1 MPWLFTLGLS
11 LLLTL
16 ILSIN
21 FATPAS
27 SALEAGDRATE
38 EVVAPAN
45 RAYVSD
51 VLTERAREQAEQAI
65 PEVYTPLNRD
75 IGRAQVARAREMF
88 DFIDVVRRD
97 ASADFEA
104 KVASLQAIEFVEI
117 TPEVAAS
124 LLTMRDSEFVAL
136 RAEVLRILNRLM
148 SNEIIDNGSYN
159 AELRISRELG
169 FGFSQEQERDILAL
183 AAPLIVPNRFLDE
196 ATTREQREAARA
208 AIEPVTVSVSRG
220 ETVVDV
226 GQVLRAE
233 DIEKLQE
240 LGFLSQETNWWRFG
254 RNGIIVLSFVT
265 ICMLYWRQFSP
276 AHLQRRRYHLLL
288 SIMAV
293 LYAVLARIMLPQA
306 DMIRL
311 MFPAAAMVMIVG
323 VIYEI
328 RFAAIVA
335 LAMGGIGGFTASE
348 SLEVAFFITVGSII
362 AVFSLRRVER
372 INGIFRAGV
381 IAGVG
386 NLFAIAAF
394 SASPTMELVDVG
406 TLIALSLANGLL
418 SASLTI
424 AGFYLIGSVF
434 GIITTLQLQELS
446 HLDHPLLKELL
457 RKAPGTYH
465 HSIMVS
471 NLAEQA
477 AERIHA
483 NASLVRVGA
492 FYHDVGKM
500 TRPQFFTE
508 NQEGVNLHETL
519 DPYSSAKVIIA
530 HVTDGLQMA
539 RQYRLPRQVQEFIAT
554 HHGDRLIKA
563 FYHKARDSAE
573 NPDTVDPARF
583 SYPGPRPSSRE
594 TGLVAMADT
603 IEAASSAIQ
612 PNNEAAVEK
621 LVNTLIDEM
630 MHEGQLDNTGLTLGD
645 INAARESYIE
655 TLKGR
660 FHVRV
665 KYEGNEA
672 ISAENS
678 PARVVPASD
687 RADSAES
694 AVDLPALPDTPPIS

>member
-1 MPWLFTLGLS
+1 
-11 LLLTL
+11 
-16 ILSIN
+16 
-21 FATPAS
+21 
-27 SALEAGDRATE
+27 
-38 EVVAPAN
+38 
-45 RAYVSD
+45 
-51 VLTERAREQAEQAI
+51 
-65 PEVYTPLNRD
+65 
-75 IGRAQVARAREMF
+75 
-88 DFIDVVRRD
+88 
-97 ASADFEA
+97 
-104 KVASLQAIEFVEI
+104 
-117 TPEVAAS
+117 
-124 LLTMRDSEFVAL
+124 
-136 RAEVLRILNRLM
+136 
-148 SNEIIDNGSYN
+148 
-159 AELRISRELG
+159 
-169 FGFSQEQERDILAL
+169 
-183 AAPLIVPNRFLDE
+183 
-196 ATTREQREAARA
+196 
-208 AIEPVTVSVSRG
+208 
-220 ETVVDV
+220 
-226 GQVLRAE
+226 
-233 DIEKLQE
+233 
-240 LGFLSQETNWWRFG
+240 
-254 RNGIIVLSFVT
+254 
-265 ICMLYWRQFSP
+265 
-276 AHLQRRRYHLLL
+276 
-288 SIMAV
+288 
-293 LYAVLARIMLPQA
+293 
-306 DMIRL
+306 
-311 MFPAAAMVMIVG
+311 
-323 VIYEI
+323 
-328 RFAAIVA
+328 
-335 LAMGGIGGFTASE
+335 
-348 SLEVAFFITVGSII
+348 
-362 AVFSLRRVER
+362 
-372 INGIFRAGV
+372 
-381 IAGVG
+381 
-386 NLFAIAAF
+386 
-394 SASPTMELVDVG
+394 
-406 TLIALSLANGLL
+406 
-418 SASLTI
+418 LTI

-477 AERIHA
+477 AERIRA

-492 FYHDVGKM
+492 FYHDIGKM

-563 FYHKARDSAE
+563 FYRKACDSAE

-621 LVNTLIDEM
+621 LVNTLVDDM
-630 MHEGQLDNTGLTLGD
+630 MREGQLDNTGLTLGD

-672 ISAENS
+672 ISAQNS
-678 PARVVPASD
+678 PARVVPAPG
-687 RADSAES
+687 RTDSAET